1 MASEVQTD
9 ERIMGQVACG
19 RADQLELLVRRF
31 ATPLLTFIHRLVGDR
46 HLAEELFQE
55 TFLAVWTRRAQYQYP
70 RPFRPWLYTIAL
82 NRCRAH
88 LRVQRAPAV
97 ALDESG
103 LAQPGGQPEAS
114 MTQQE
119 TAAQVLQ
126 AVLRL
131 PPQQRTV
138 VSLRVWEEL
147 PYARIAEILDLSE
160 PTVRSHMHHALVA
173 LRRDLAALAGEPT

>member
-1 MASEVQTD
+1 MASDANSD
-9 ERIMGQVACG
+9 ERIMADVARG
-19 RADQLELLVRRF
+19 RADRLEPLVRRY

-55 TFLAVWTRRAQYQYP
+55 TFLAVWTKRAQYQPP

-88 LRVQRAPAV
+88 LRAAKPSPV

-103 LAQPGGQPEAS
+103 ISEPDALPEAG
-114 MTQQE
+114 MTQRE

-131 PPQQRTV
+131 PPQQRAV

-147 PYARIAEILDLSE
+147 PYAKIAEMLELSE
-160 PTVRSHMHHALVA
+160 PTVRSHMHHALAA
-173 LRRDLAALAGEPT
+173 LRRDLATLANLT